1 MLKPRIRSIL
11 LSIPPIKLV
20 CRTSSCLL
28 FSRKIEDMIWTE
40 LLKGISRCR
49 FGKRIE
55 QMKC

>member
-20 CRTSSCLL
+20 CRTSSCPP

-40 LLKGISRCR
+40 LLKEISRCR
-49 FGKRIE
+49 FGEKIE

>member
-20 CRTSSCLL
+20 CGTSSYLL

-40 LLKGISRCR
+40 LLKEISRCH
-49 FGKRIE
+49 FGEKI
-55 QMKC
+55 